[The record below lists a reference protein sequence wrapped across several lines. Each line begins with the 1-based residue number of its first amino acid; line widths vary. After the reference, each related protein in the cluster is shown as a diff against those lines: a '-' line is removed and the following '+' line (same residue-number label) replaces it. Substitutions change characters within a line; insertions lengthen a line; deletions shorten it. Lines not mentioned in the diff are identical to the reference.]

1 MTVPVRSPRVWFLT
15 DNAERRDPLS
25 GMPRRDR
32 RVTSTTGLLRRIE
45 HVSRDL
51 GREAERDGALD
62 SQTALAL
69 ANSIQRDIERV
80 IRHLGPARQGPR
92 RTGRLP

>member
-1 MTVPVRSPRVWFLT
+1 VT
-15 DNAERRDPLS
+15 DNTERRDPLS

-32 RVTSTTGLLRRIE
+32 RVTSTTGLLRHIE
-45 HVSRDL
+45 QLARDL
-51 GREAERDGALD
+51 AKEADRESALD
-62 SQTALAL
+62 SQTALAI

-80 IRHLGPARQGPR
+80 IRHLGHEPQTPL